1 MAGQGLKGNRMNNI
15 KAVRLLVILWLF
27 VFLGCTSAIR
37 LDKNASDEMAAN
49 FGQHAYRQQFK
60 VVCSSGLRSYV
71 YNGYPRGLTGSE
83 IKTSIN
89 VGETFCALLDQA
101 EGMLPAGPGDYP
113 EIILN
118 LKSINFAYS
127 YEGNSILTD
136 KGRDLDAAYI
146 LIRLVAV
153 SGSWSREYT
162 FLSEKE
168 RFDEKGNGN
177 SIKYAV
183 VNSALEEIIYQLYKK
198 LYRDY
203 P

>member
-1 MAGQGLKGNRMNNI
+1 MNNKKI
-15 KAVRLLVILWLF
+15 ICLVMICWMLLL
-27 VFLGCTSAIR
+27 LGCTSAIR
-37 LDKNASDEMAAN
+37 LDKNVSDEMAVN
-49 FGQHAYRQQFK
+49 FERHAFHQKFK
-60 VVCSSGLRSYV
+60 LVCSPGLSSYV
-71 YNGYPRGLTGSE
+71 YNGYPKGLTGSE

-89 VGETFCALLDQA
+89 VGETFCALLDQTA
-101 EGMLPAGPGDYP
+101 GMLQTEAVESP

-118 LKSINFAYS
+118 LERINFAYS

-146 LIRLVAV
+146 LIRLNAV
-153 SGSWSREYT
+153 SGAWSREYT

-168 RFDEKGNGN
+168 RFDETGDGNAK
-177 SIKYAV
+177 KYAI

-198 LYRDY
+198 VYRDF

>member
-1 MAGQGLKGNRMNNI
+1 MNNM
-15 KAVRLLVILWLF
+15 KTVRLLMILWLL
-27 VFLGCTSAIR
+27 VLLGCTSAIR
-37 LDKNASDEMAAN
+37 LDKNVSDEMAEN
-49 FGQHAYRQQFK
+49 FGQHAYRQKFK
-60 VVCSSGLRSYV
+60 IVCSSGLSSYV

-89 VGETFCALLDQA
+89 VGETFCALLNQA
-101 EGMLPAGPGDYP
+101 EGMLHAGRGDYP

-118 LKSINFAYS
+118 LKNINFAYS

-153 SGSWSREYT
+153 SGAWSREYT

-168 RFDEKGNGN
+168 RFDEKGSGN
-177 SIKYAV
+177 SKKYSI

-198 LYRDY
+198 LYRDFS
-203 P
+203 